1 MTITEIGLEMNT
13 RYLLQSMYDR
23 LSAFFGPCNWWP
35 GETPFEVMVGAILTQ
50 NTNWKNVERAIAN
63 LKKDGLLTLAAMSA
77 LSREQLA
84 EYIRP
89 AGYYNIK
96 AERLRNF
103 FALIN
108 EKWDGDLDRF
118 LCQPATLLREELL
131 SVKGIGPETADSM
144 ILYAAGKPVFVVD
157 AYTHR
162 ILSRHEIIDESYDYH
177 MIQELFTD
185 NLEEDSALFNEY
197 HALIVQAGKEFCKKT
212 RPVCAGC
219 PLSGLN
225 GIDCPDQDGI
235 IM

>member
-1 MTITEIGLEMNT
+1 MNT
-13 RYLLQSMYDR
+13 RYLLQSMYER
-23 LSAFFGPCNWWP
+23 LSAFFGPSNWWP

-84 EYIRP
+84 KYIRP

-96 AERLRNF
+96 AQRLRNF

-108 EKWDGDLDRF
+108 EKWDGDLDLF
-118 LCQPATLLREELL
+118 LCQPAVVLREELL

-197 HALIVQAGKEFCKKT
+197 HALIVRVGKEFCKKS
-212 RPVCAGC
+212 RPVCEGC

-225 GIDCPDQDGI
+225 GISGLRI
-235 IM
+235 

>member
-1 MTITEIGLEMNT
+1 MNT
-13 RYLLQSMYDR
+13 RYLLQSMYER
-23 LSAFFGPCNWWP
+23 LSAFFGPSNWWP

-77 LSREQLA
+77 LSCEQLA

-96 AERLRNF
+96 AERLQNF

-108 EKWDGDLDRF
+108 EKWDGDLDLF
-118 LCQPATLLREELL
+118 LCQPATVLREELL

-177 MIQELFTD
+177 MIQELFMD

-197 HALIVQAGKEFCKKT
+197 HALIVRVGKEFCKKS
-212 RPVCAGC
+212 RPVCEGC

-225 GIDCPDQDGI
+225 GIDCP
-235 IM
+235 

>member
-1 MTITEIGLEMNT
+1 MTTH
-13 RYLLQSMYDR
+13 RLLHDIYER
-23 LSAFFGPCNWWP
+23 LFAFFGPRNWWP
-35 GETPFEVMVGAILTQ
+35 GDTPFEIMVGAILTQ
-50 NTNWKNVERAIAN
+50 NTNWNNVERAIAN
-63 LKKDGLLTLAAMSA
+63 LKTERLLSLTAMSA

-108 EKWDGDLDRF
+108 GKWDGDLDFF
-118 LCQPATLLREELL
+118 LRQPAAVLREELL

-162 ILSRHEIIDESYDYH
+162 ILIRHEIIDESFDYPL
-177 MIQELFTD
+177 IQELFMD

-197 HALIVQAGKEFCKKT
+197 HALIVQLGKEFCKKT
-212 RPVCAGC
+212 RPVCEDC
-219 PLSGLN
+219 PLAGLN
-225 GIDCPDQDGI
+225 GVSILMNP
-235 IM
+235 